1 MQDQIYMQL
10 VLEIAKNTMLQT
22 LPNPH
27 VAAIVVKDGVI
38 LGIGCHLR
46 PGDHHAEIYAIQQ
59 AGAAAKGATLY
70 VNLEPCSH
78 YGKTPPC
85 ANAIIAAGISRVVIA
100 NLDENPLV
108 AGKGVAK
115 LKEAGILVDIGI
127 LAEEAYRL
135 NQVFFHNVKHV
146 QPFVTIKVGMSLDG
160 KIASYKNLSQ
170 WITSRSSRKDA
181 HQYRINHTGILVGVG
196 TVLSDDPS
204 LTPHLIENAPRNP
217 IRIVLDSNL
226 KTPLSARV
234 IADKLAPTIICTTV
248 SDKIKLE
255 LYQYA
260 GVDIIVLENLEINTV
275 LNELYKRGIYS
286 ILVEGGEKIYA
297 SFIESGKVNQIISY
311 ISPQL
316 IGSRDAKHFFA
327 GNGFADLMTNMK
339 LKLETISQLEND
351 VKLIYTKAL

>member
-10 VLEIAKNTMLQT
+10 VLEMAKNTMLQT

-27 VAAIVVKDGVI
+27 VAAVIVKDGAI
-38 LGIGCHLR
+38 LGVGCHLR

-59 AGAAAKGATLY
+59 AGDAAKGATLY

-85 ANAIIAAGISRVVIA
+85 ANAIIAAGITRVVIA

-108 AGKGVAK
+108 AGNGVAK
-115 LKEAGILVDIGI
+115 LKKAGIQVDVGI
-127 LAEEAYRL
+127 LADIAYKL
-135 NQVFFHNVKHV
+135 NQVFFHNIKSA
-146 QPFVTIKVGMSLDG
+146 QPFVTLKVGMSLDG

-170 WITSRSSRKDA
+170 WITSKSSRKDA
-181 HQYRINHTGILVGVG
+181 HQYRVNHTGILVGVG
-196 TVLSDDPS
+196 TILSDDPS

-217 IRIVLDSNL
+217 VRIILDTKL
-226 KTPLSARV
+226 RTPISARV
-234 IADKLAPTIICTTV
+234 ITDKLAQTIICTTV
-248 SDKIKLE
+248 SDEVKLQ
-255 LYQYA
+255 LYQDV
-260 GVDIIVLENLEINTV
+260 GVDVIVLENLAINTV

-286 ILVEGGEKIYA
+286 ILVEGGEKIYS
-297 SFIESGKVNQIISY
+297 SFIEAGTVNQIVSY

-327 GNGFADLMTNMK
+327 GNGFADLNTNMK
-339 LKLETISQLEND
+339 LKLEEISQLEND
-351 VKLIYTKAL
+351 VKLIYTKAP

>member
-1 MQDQIYMQL
+1 MQDQTYMQL
-10 VLEIAKNTMLQT
+10 VLEMAKNTMLQT

-27 VAAIVVKDGVI
+27 VAAVIVKDGAI
-38 LGIGCHLR
+38 LGVGCHLR

-59 AGAAAKGATLY
+59 AGDAAKGATLY

-85 ANAIIAAGISRVVIA
+85 ANAIITAGITRVVIA

-108 AGKGVAK
+108 AGNGVAK
-115 LKEAGILVDIGI
+115 LKEAGIQVDVGI
-127 LAEEAYRL
+127 LADAAYGL
-135 NQVFFHNVKHV
+135 NQVFFHNIKSA
-146 QPFVTIKVGMSLDG
+146 QPFVTLKVGMSLDG

-170 WITSRSSRKDA
+170 WITSKSSRKDA

-196 TVLSDDPS
+196 TILSDDPS

-217 IRIVLDSNL
+217 VRIILDTKL
-226 KTPLSARV
+226 RTPISARV
-234 IADKLAPTIICTTV
+234 ITDELAQTIICTMV
-248 SDKIKLE
+248 SDEVKLQ
-255 LYQYA
+255 LYQRV
-260 GVDIIVLENLEINTV
+260 GVDVIVLENLEINTV

-286 ILVEGGEKIYA
+286 ILVEGGEKIYS
-297 SFIESGKVNQIISY
+297 SFIEAGKVNQIVSY

-327 GNGFADLMTNMK
+327 GNGFADLNTNMK
-339 LKLETISQLEND
+339 LKLEEISQLEND
-351 VKLIYTKAL
+351 VKLIYTKAP

>member
-10 VLEIAKNTMLQT
+10 VLEMAKNTMLQT

-27 VAAIVVKDGVI
+27 VAAVIVKDGAI
-38 LGIGCHLR
+38 LGVGCHLR

-59 AGAAAKGATLY
+59 AGDAAKGATLY

-85 ANAIIAAGISRVVIA
+85 VNAIITAGITRVVIA

-108 AGKGVAK
+108 AGNGVAK
-115 LKEAGILVDIGI
+115 LKEAGIQVDIGV
-127 LAEEAYRL
+127 LADAAYRL
-135 NQVFFHNVKHV
+135 NQVFFHNIKSA
-146 QPFVTIKVGMSLDG
+146 QPFVTLKVGMSLDG

-170 WITSRSSRKDA
+170 WITSKSSRKDA
-181 HQYRINHTGILVGVG
+181 HQYRVNHTGILVGVG
-196 TVLSDDPS
+196 TILSDDPS

-217 IRIVLDSNL
+217 VRIILDTKL
-226 KTPLSARV
+226 RTPISARV
-234 IADKLAPTIICTTV
+234 ITDKLAQTIICTTV
-248 SDKIKLE
+248 SDEVKLQ
-255 LYQYA
+255 LYQDV
-260 GVDIIVLENLEINTV
+260 GVDVIVLENLAINTV

-286 ILVEGGEKIYA
+286 ILVEGGEKIYS
-297 SFIESGKVNQIISY
+297 SFIEAGTVNQIVSY

-327 GNGFADLMTNMK
+327 GNGFADLNTNMK
-339 LKLETISQLEND
+339 LKLEEISKLEND
-351 VKLIYTKAL
+351 VKLIYTKAP

>member
-146 QPFVTIKVGMSLDG
+146 QPFVTLKVGMSLDG
-160 KIASYKNLSQ
+160 KIASYKNL
-170 WITSRSSRKDA
+170 RDRKS
-181 HQYRINHTGILVGVG
+181 VV
-196 TVLSDDPS
+196 
-204 LTPHLIENAPRNP
+204 
-217 IRIVLDSNL
+217 
-226 KTPLSARV
+226 
-234 IADKLAPTIICTTV
+234 
-248 SDKIKLE
+248 
-255 LYQYA
+255 
-260 GVDIIVLENLEINTV
+260 
-275 LNELYKRGIYS
+275 
-286 ILVEGGEKIYA
+286 
-297 SFIESGKVNQIISY
+297 
-311 ISPQL
+311 
-316 IGSRDAKHFFA
+316 
-327 GNGFADLMTNMK
+327 
-339 LKLETISQLEND
+339 
-351 VKLIYTKAL
+351 